1 MTIHL
6 GIFLLNGPSNQSSHV
21 GVRLPTNKRYPGITG
36 DNSLESL
43 WRNCLAPR
51 CRLITS
57 GAEKGP
63 KGSVVT
69 D

>member
-1 MTIHL
+1 MTIHSE
-6 GIFLLNGPSNQSSHV
+6 IYDINGPSNQSSPV

-57 GAEKGP
+57 ETEKGL